1 MRTGTYL
8 KAIMRNK
15 HLFQGKV
22 NIIQTSSKASSGY
35 FPRLS
40 WMLAVALASSP
51 FSLLK
56 QEQPR
61 LAFVLFCPT
70 KGSLCSPKRINFQKV
85 SKRWVINDPK
95 QYIAKFPLY

>member
-56 QEQPR
+56 QELPR
-61 LAFVLFCPT
+61 LVFVLFCPT
-70 KGSLCSPKRINFQKV
+70 KGSHCSLKWMNLKKV
-85 SKRWVINDPK
+85 SKRGVINDPK
-95 QYIAKFPLY
+95 